1 MELLMAENR
10 MKENERPDE
19 SQPGRRIVEVEYE
32 EITRVIEFK
41 IFVVRPDGKKA
52 RVLGGGA
59 FEEQD
64 LDRVAQELVNL
75 ANEFA
80 YDEPLEEIAE
90 GEELDEPLEEI
101 EEGEELDEPLEEI
114 EEGESSTNPS
124 KKLQREKSSTNPSKK
139 SKREKSSTNPSKK
152 F

>member
-1 MELLMAENR
+1 MAQDR
-10 MKENERPDE
+10 MKEKERLDE
-19 SQPGRRIVEVEYE
+19 SQPGRRIVKTYYE
-32 EITRVIEFK
+32 QTTRVIELK

-59 FEEQD
+59 FEQQD

-75 ANEFA
+75 AN
-80 YDEPLEEIAE
+80 DLH
-90 GEELDEPLEEI
+90 
-101 EEGEELDEPLEEI
+101 
-114 EEGESSTNPS
+114 T
-124 KKLQREKSSTNPSKK
+124 TNPSKK

>member
-1 MELLMAENR
+1 M
-10 MKENERPDE
+10 
-19 SQPGRRIVEVEYE
+19 
-32 EITRVIEFK
+32 
-41 IFVVRPDGKKA
+41 RPDGKKA

-64 LDRVAQELVNL
+64 LDRVAQELMNL

-114 EEGESSTNPS
+114 EEGEELYEP
-124 KKLQREKSSTNPSKK
+124 LE
-139 SKREKSSTNPSKK
+139 EILDCEGEDV
-152 F
+152 